1 MASWCEQLLSDDDL
15 VKNKAWC
22 EFFYN
27 EDAVVKVLG
36 EDNGRIQDILAAG
49 HSWNGAGWTT
59 TRAAVSLRALT
70 SVAMVSTEVDDYRD
84 SFLYS
89 LALSAGVEVPALQ
102 LKDKAADAAF
112 ALYER
117 WGCAARPGGEPQVAG
132 PVPGAGGPGPTLGGR
147 GVAGVGDSAG
157 VSATQQ
163 EQPSEEND
171 EDVMLWDTPEV
182 PLPGDLLILW
192 NRAKLGQK
200 KLDLKSFLEQL
211 PLWAEIPARAP
222 DNNHRQDGKNVRDK
236 MYKFWSQTILH
247 LLRSQAVL
255 HSVLKDWAGMDEEN
269 GEIVVLSQQHYQLM
283 CELYQR
289 ILEER
294 KRSSIP
300 GSVIKEDNVLFQK
313 EDITNEQNQLKI
325 NRAGSSSFKGF
336 GGLKGGFRPGG
347 FRFRGGGFKGN
358 YSFRGQS
365 GTVFKGKGGFKGR
378 GKGNSFSANCLS
390 FNDSTSQRAS
400 SARVPKAC
408 SAKVPKARS
417 ANIPKASSA
426 ILSRLCKLALPRS
439 LLTGEEVIPRA
450 KHKGLVRSC
459 SSLPAMFNVF

>member
-1 MASWCEQLLSDDDL
+1 
-15 VKNKAWC
+15 
-22 EFFYN
+22 
-27 EDAVVKVLG
+27 
-36 EDNGRIQDILAAG
+36 
-49 HSWNGAGWTT
+49 
-59 TRAAVSLRALT
+59 
-70 SVAMVSTEVDDYRD
+70 
-84 SFLYS
+84 
-89 LALSAGVEVPALQ
+89 
-102 LKDKAADAAF
+102 
-112 ALYER
+112 
-117 WGCAARPGGEPQVAG
+117 
-132 PVPGAGGPGPTLGGR
+132 
-147 GVAGVGDSAG
+147 
-157 VSATQQ
+157 
-163 EQPSEEND
+163 
-171 EDVMLWDTPEV
+171 MLWDTPEV

-255 HSVLKDWAGMDEEN
+255 HSVLKDWAGIDEEN

-283 CELYQR
+283 CELYHR

-390 FNDSTSQRAS
+390 FNDSTSQRAR

-426 ILSRLCKLALPRS
+426 ILSRLCKPKCYQS
-439 LLTGEEVIPRA
+439 LLKFEKGFMLVERTFTPRGFQNNPIWNSTTMGITPCVV
-450 KHKGLVRSC
+450 KDNYEKVRFRGGKGKQHFDRVSKGWCSKNVWGLGKYRAFSPLVC
-459 SSLPAMFNVF
+459 SVKDRKQQRKTQINLRLQRIESILSYKNF

>member
-1 MASWCEQLLSDDDL
+1 
-15 VKNKAWC
+15 
-22 EFFYN
+22 
-27 EDAVVKVLG
+27 
-36 EDNGRIQDILAAG
+36 
-49 HSWNGAGWTT
+49 
-59 TRAAVSLRALT
+59 
-70 SVAMVSTEVDDYRD
+70 
-84 SFLYS
+84 
-89 LALSAGVEVPALQ
+89 
-102 LKDKAADAAF
+102 
-112 ALYER
+112 
-117 WGCAARPGGEPQVAG
+117 
-132 PVPGAGGPGPTLGGR
+132 
-147 GVAGVGDSAG
+147 
-157 VSATQQ
+157 
-163 EQPSEEND
+163 
-171 EDVMLWDTPEV
+171 MLWDTPEV

-269 GEIVVLSQQHYQLM
+269 GEIVVLSQQHYQIM
-283 CELYQR
+283 CELYQQ
-289 ILEER
+289 ILEEG

-300 GSVIKEDNVLFQK
+300 GSVIKEDNILFQK

-378 GKGNSFSANCLS
+378 GKEIP
-390 FNDSTSQRAS
+390 SQPIAS
-400 SARVPKAC
+400 HLMIPHPKGPEVPEFPRPAVPKFQRPEVPIFPRPAVPSCQDCANQSVINPFLSLRKNLCWWKEHSPPEVFKIIQFGIQPQWELPPVLSKTTMKKSDLEVEKAKNILTEYQKVGAVKICGDLENTGHLVPWFVLSKTENNKEKHRLICDCRELNQFFQTKNFRLDHIQTIFPFLRQKMWAAKIDLKDAYFHLELGNQLKRFMRLQVGDQIWEFQAAC
-408 SAKVPKARS
+408 FGL
-417 ANIPKASSA
+417 NI
-426 ILSRLCKLALPRS
+426 LPRFLCQS
-439 LLTGEEVIPRA
+439 
-450 KHKGLVRSC
+450 
-459 SSLPAMFNVF
+459 